1 MADGSGGEGDRDE
14 YMDDVIVQSM
24 LMEMDPCI
32 STNELRIFVGTWNEA
47 GRSPVGSLAVDLD
60 EWLNL
65 RDAADV
71 YVIGFQE
78 IVPLKA
84 RTVIGIE
91 DPTEATNWNQLI
103 GKTLNDKDGCPA
115 LTPMLNPTVSDS
127 YHYARGQP
135 TVQHEEPNQCSRYKL
150 MASKKMVGVFIS
162 VWMKRE
168 LLKSYCISSVKVCS
182 VACGIMGYLGWAE
195 IWRLKCLRE
204 MVMEVLRQFLM
215 YKIEQVSLVIN
226 YDIPNNRELYIHRIG
241 RSDRFGCKR
250 TAGLLLLL
258 PIATFAAT
266 CRLSLSLIPSDYFAA
281 CFFSKS
287 EIDFDP
293 ENWLADSSCE
303 WQVECHTRFPCA
315 IKGHR
320 VSGGIRAAVVQETV
334 ASAKKIL
341 WDSLLRKTMA
351 NTKERIDAL
360 EAQIHDMFK
369 SDQDAP
375 GILKQFSLRLDAL
388 EVNLEATDNTRY
400 AESMEWEGKFQELQD
415 RVEHHARHSG
425 GIDWESKFQELQ
437 DRVELLSRAVV
448 NTPAGGAEHSS
459 RPRVPEPKSY
469 GGARDAKEL
478 ENFLFDVEQY
488 FRAIRVDSEAT
499 KVSMAAMYLVGDA
512 KLWWRKKYAE
522 IEDGSCVINTW
533 EILKREIKSQFFPE
547 NTAFNARK
555 ALLECKHTG
564 SVREYCQ
571 AFSALMLDISDMSA
585 VDRLFFFM
593 EGLKPW
599 ARTELNRR
607 RVNNLNEAII
617 AAESLSDYNPEPQRP
632 PQRGNPSRGIGGKK
646 PGGPMP
652 NQSWGSKSSWASNSS
667 TQQKSGV
674 GFKAKPDAST
684 SGEVKKPPFRG
695 CFLCQGPH
703 VIANCPQRQMMN
715 AFFDNIGQVQ
725 RGEQSGSRPRHPP
738 TDEQTD
744 TQDYEEEDAVGAFPQ
759 WCNAVTTQV
768 GNPKKS
774 STGEE
779 PKDMPPKKKGDVP
792 GKGLMYVDIKV
803 NGKAIRAMVDTGA
816 THNYISSTEVERL
829 GLTLEKGCGRV
840 KAINSAAQPVAGIA
854 RSVLIKIGP
863 YEGRTNFSVVI
874 MDDFKLILGLEFLR
888 DTKTTVMPYAS
899 DFALGGVLMQEGH
912 PVAYES
918 RKLNEA
924 ERRYTTHEKELLA
937 VVHCLR
943 IWRHY
948 LLGSSF
954 IVRTDNTAV
963 SHFLSQSKLTS
974 KQARWQELLAEFNF
988 MLEYRTGSTNSVA
1001 DALSRRAELDQVAL
1015 MAMNA
1020 IVRAD
1025 SRVAIN
1031 IGKKI
1036 KKALTRDPVA
1046 QQLLKLIE
1054 SAEDTAQ
1061 LFFKYVVK
1069 YWGMPQDIV
1078 SDRDSRF
1085 TGNFWTELFKL
1096 FGSQLSMSSSYHP
1109 ESDGQT
1115 ERFNS
1120 MLEEYLR
1127 HFVSATQKNWV
1138 KLLDVAQ
1145 LCFNSRKSSST
1156 GKSAFEIVNGQQPLL
1171 PHTVNVPNAGKSPRA
1186 ISFSEEWR
1194 QNIDLAHSYLE
1205 KAARRMKKHAD
1216 KNRRSQEFNVGDKVM
1231 VKLLQQDRKFLRG
1244 RDSRLLQKYE
1254 GPLTIV
1260 KKIGKMAYKVD
1271 PPHWWSRQLHPVFH
1285 VSMLKP
1291 FYEDTADPSRG
1302 QIKRQGLK
1310 PKAAGKRVAEAILND
1325 RVIIASRKRHQ
1336 EYLVKWQGQM
1346 DEENTWERAADLS
1359 AYADKIE
1366 AYHMQKLTRASTAL
1380 VGENVTGCPLHPPS
1394 TAPPRPSSSA
1404 PPRPSN
1410 RRPCARTSSSKRG
1423 TWDSEFVGHI
1433 RNPWNEWVV
1442 DEAGNGL
1449 TRVLVYL
1456 EHARKHLL
1464 AYTFKLWHVLVKI
1477 STSRVIL
1484 SPTIFKE
1491 FEPDHTITNRC
1502 WFVSDVARF
1511 PHLFPTVSGVGKV
1524 TTRPLEA
1531 RSFPSL
1537 SNGLTCPWP
1546 GKETRK
1552 TCERASHLCEPIF
1565 FLKVEDS
1572 YG

>member
-1 MADGSGGEGDRDE
+1 
-14 YMDDVIVQSM
+14 
-24 LMEMDPCI
+24 
-32 STNELRIFVGTWNEA
+32 
-47 GRSPVGSLAVDLD
+47 
-60 EWLNL
+60 
-65 RDAADV
+65 
-71 YVIGFQE
+71 
-78 IVPLKA
+78 
-84 RTVIGIE
+84 
-91 DPTEATNWNQLI
+91 
-103 GKTLNDKDGCPA
+103 
-115 LTPMLNPTVSDS
+115 
-127 YHYARGQP
+127 
-135 TVQHEEPNQCSRYKL
+135 
-150 MASKKMVGVFIS
+150 
-162 VWMKRE
+162 
-168 LLKSYCISSVKVCS
+168 
-182 VACGIMGYLGWAE
+182 
-195 IWRLKCLRE
+195 
-204 MVMEVLRQFLM
+204 
-215 YKIEQVSLVIN
+215 
-226 YDIPNNRELYIHRIG
+226 
-241 RSDRFGCKR
+241 
-250 TAGLLLLL
+250 
-258 PIATFAAT
+258 
-266 CRLSLSLIPSDYFAA
+266 
-281 CFFSKS
+281 
-287 EIDFDP
+287 
-293 ENWLADSSCE
+293 
-303 WQVECHTRFPCA
+303 
-315 IKGHR
+315 
-320 VSGGIRAAVVQETV
+320 
-334 ASAKKIL
+334 
-341 WDSLLRKTMA
+341 MA

-360 EAQIHDMFK
+360 EAQIHDMIK

-478 ENFLFDVEQY
+478 ENFLFDIEQY
-488 FRAIRVDSEAT
+488 FRAIRVDSEVT

-533 EILKREIKSQFFPE
+533 EILKRELKSQFFPE

-617 AAESLSDYNPEPQRP
+617 AAESLSDYNSEPQRP

-652 NQSWGSKSSWASNSS
+652 NQSWGSKSNWASNSS

-874 MDDFKLILGLEFLR
+874 MDDFKLILGLEFLH
-888 DTKTTVMPYAS
+888 AS

-1054 SAEDTAQ
+1054 SGKTRQFWQEDGLLMT
-1061 LFFKYVVK
+1061 KGRR

-1186 ISFSEEWR
+1186 ISFNEEWR

-1310 PKAAGKRVAEAILND
+1310 PRAAGKRVAEAILND

-1410 RRPCARTSSSKRG
+1410 RRPCALTSSSSLAPMRPSS
-1423 TWDSEFVGHI
+1423 TA
-1433 RNPWNEWVV
+1433 P
-1442 DEAGNGL
+1442 
-1449 TRVLVYL
+1449 
-1456 EHARKHLL
+1456 ARTI
-1464 AYTFKLWHVLVKI
+1464 AVPAHVK
-1477 STSRVIL
+1477 SQQ
-1484 SPTIFKE
+1484 
-1491 FEPDHTITNRC
+1491 
-1502 WFVSDVARF
+1502 
-1511 PHLFPTVSGVGKV
+1511 
-1524 TTRPLEA
+1524 
-1531 RSFPSL
+1531 
-1537 SNGLTCPWP
+1537 
-1546 GKETRK
+1546 
-1552 TCERASHLCEPIF
+1552 
-1565 FLKVEDS
+1565 
-1572 YG
+1572 

>member
-1 MADGSGGEGDRDE
+1 
-14 YMDDVIVQSM
+14 
-24 LMEMDPCI
+24 
-32 STNELRIFVGTWNEA
+32 
-47 GRSPVGSLAVDLD
+47 
-60 EWLNL
+60 
-65 RDAADV
+65 
-71 YVIGFQE
+71 
-78 IVPLKA
+78 
-84 RTVIGIE
+84 
-91 DPTEATNWNQLI
+91 
-103 GKTLNDKDGCPA
+103 
-115 LTPMLNPTVSDS
+115 
-127 YHYARGQP
+127 
-135 TVQHEEPNQCSRYKL
+135 
-150 MASKKMVGVFIS
+150 
-162 VWMKRE
+162 
-168 LLKSYCISSVKVCS
+168 
-182 VACGIMGYLGWAE
+182 
-195 IWRLKCLRE
+195 
-204 MVMEVLRQFLM
+204 
-215 YKIEQVSLVIN
+215 
-226 YDIPNNRELYIHRIG
+226 
-241 RSDRFGCKR
+241 
-250 TAGLLLLL
+250 
-258 PIATFAAT
+258 
-266 CRLSLSLIPSDYFAA
+266 
-281 CFFSKS
+281 
-287 EIDFDP
+287 
-293 ENWLADSSCE
+293 
-303 WQVECHTRFPCA
+303 
-315 IKGHR
+315 
-320 VSGGIRAAVVQETV
+320 
-334 ASAKKIL
+334 
-341 WDSLLRKTMA
+341 MA

-888 DTKTTVMPYAS
+888 DTKTTVMPCTNSLVMLGNKPCVIPTISSRAGEHAS

-1015 MAMNA
+1015 MAMNT

-1054 SAEDTAQ
+1054 SGKTRQFWQEDGLLMT
-1061 LFFKYVVK
+1061 KGRR

-1404 PPRPSN
+1404 PPRPSS
-1410 RRPCARTSSSKRG
+1410 RRPCALTSSSSLAPMRPSS
-1423 TWDSEFVGHI
+1423 TA
-1433 RNPWNEWVV
+1433 P
-1442 DEAGNGL
+1442 
-1449 TRVLVYL
+1449 
-1456 EHARKHLL
+1456 ARPI
-1464 AYTFKLWHVLVKI
+1464 AVPAHVK
-1477 STSRVIL
+1477 SQQ
-1484 SPTIFKE
+1484 
-1491 FEPDHTITNRC
+1491 
-1502 WFVSDVARF
+1502 
-1511 PHLFPTVSGVGKV
+1511 
-1524 TTRPLEA
+1524 
-1531 RSFPSL
+1531 
-1537 SNGLTCPWP
+1537 
-1546 GKETRK
+1546 
-1552 TCERASHLCEPIF
+1552 
-1565 FLKVEDS
+1565 
-1572 YG
+1572 

>member
-1 MADGSGGEGDRDE
+1 
-14 YMDDVIVQSM
+14 
-24 LMEMDPCI
+24 
-32 STNELRIFVGTWNEA
+32 
-47 GRSPVGSLAVDLD
+47 
-60 EWLNL
+60 
-65 RDAADV
+65 
-71 YVIGFQE
+71 
-78 IVPLKA
+78 
-84 RTVIGIE
+84 
-91 DPTEATNWNQLI
+91 
-103 GKTLNDKDGCPA
+103 
-115 LTPMLNPTVSDS
+115 
-127 YHYARGQP
+127 
-135 TVQHEEPNQCSRYKL
+135 
-150 MASKKMVGVFIS
+150 
-162 VWMKRE
+162 
-168 LLKSYCISSVKVCS
+168 
-182 VACGIMGYLGWAE
+182 
-195 IWRLKCLRE
+195 
-204 MVMEVLRQFLM
+204 
-215 YKIEQVSLVIN
+215 
-226 YDIPNNRELYIHRIG
+226 
-241 RSDRFGCKR
+241 
-250 TAGLLLLL
+250 
-258 PIATFAAT
+258 
-266 CRLSLSLIPSDYFAA
+266 
-281 CFFSKS
+281 
-287 EIDFDP
+287 
-293 ENWLADSSCE
+293 
-303 WQVECHTRFPCA
+303 
-315 IKGHR
+315 
-320 VSGGIRAAVVQETV
+320 
-334 ASAKKIL
+334 
-341 WDSLLRKTMA
+341 MA

-415 RVEHHARHSG
+415 RVEHHTRHSG

-437 DRVELLSRAVV
+437 DRVELLSHAVV

-478 ENFLFDVEQY
+478 ENFLFDIEQY

-512 KLWWRKKYAE
+512 KLWWQKKYAE

-533 EILKREIKSQFFPE
+533 EILKRELKSQFFPE

-617 AAESLSDYNPEPQRP
+617 AAKAFQITT
-632 PQRGNPSRGIGGKK
+632 PSHRDPLREEI
-646 PGGPMP
+646 
-652 NQSWGSKSSWASNSS
+652 QAE
-667 TQQKSGV
+667 KSGV

-863 YEGRTNFSVVI
+863 YEGRTNFLVVI

-888 DTKTTVMPYAS
+888 DTKTT
-899 DFALGGVLMQEGH
+899 
-912 PVAYES
+912 
-918 RKLNEA
+918 
-924 ERRYTTHEKELLA
+924 
-937 VVHCLR
+937 
-943 IWRHY
+943 
-948 LLGSSF
+948 
-954 IVRTDNTAV
+954 
-963 SHFLSQSKLTS
+963 
-974 KQARWQELLAEFNF
+974 ARWQELLAEFNF

-1054 SAEDTAQ
+1054 SGKTRQFWQED
-1061 LFFKYVVK
+1061 
-1069 YWGMPQDIV
+1069 G
-1078 SDRDSRF
+1078 
-1085 TGNFWTELFKL
+1085 
-1096 FGSQLSMSSSYHP
+1096 
-1109 ESDGQT
+1109 
-1115 ERFNS
+1115 
-1120 MLEEYLR
+1120 
-1127 HFVSATQKNWV
+1127 
-1138 KLLDVAQ
+1138 LLMTKGRR

-1216 KNRRSQEFNVGDKVM
+1216 KNRKSQEFNVGDKVM

-1380 VGENVTGCPLHPPS
+1380 LRLEHHRLRHHVMRQPAPAELFYLLLRRYLLRLCPQGHES
-1394 TAPPRPSSSA
+1394 TRCFAPKLVRSGHH
-1404 PPRPSN
+1404 RRLVN
-1410 RRPCARTSSSKRG
+1410 RRMR
-1423 TWDSEFVGHI
+1423 VQH
-1433 RNPWNEWVV
+1433 
-1442 DEAGNGL
+1442 GL
-1449 TRVLVYL
+1449 DFHTAQVLADAYDYILGPVFDFRVPV
-1456 EHARKHLL
+1456 
-1464 AYTFKLWHVLVKI
+1464 
-1477 STSRVIL
+1477 RVH
-1484 SPTIFKE
+1484 
-1491 FEPDHTITNRC
+1491 DAH
-1502 WFVSDVARF
+1502 
-1511 PHLFPTVSGVGKV
+1511 VSGVEPPISHAFGGCLRVFEV
-1524 TTRPLEA
+1524 TQHDPPA
-1531 RSFPSL
+1531 SQYDL
-1537 SNGLTCPWP
+1537 SQT
-1546 GKETRK
+1546 
-1552 TCERASHLCEPIF
+1552 
-1565 FLKVEDS
+1565 
-1572 YG
+1572 

>member
-1 MADGSGGEGDRDE
+1 MESSLLNSI
-14 YMDDVIVQSM
+14 MDST
-24 LMEMDPCI
+24 LMIKP
-32 STNELRIFVGTWNEA
+32 G
-47 GRSPVGSLAVDLD
+47 
-60 EWLNL
+60 EWLEGETEG
-65 RDAADV
+65 AAA
-71 YVIGFQE
+71 
-78 IVPLKA
+78 K
-84 RTVIGIE
+84 
-91 DPTEATNWNQLI
+91 
-103 GKTLNDKDGCPA
+103 
-115 LTPMLNPTVSDS
+115 
-127 YHYARGQP
+127 GQ
-135 TVQHEEPNQCSRYKL
+135 
-150 MASKKMVGVFIS
+150 
-162 VWMKRE
+162 
-168 LLKSYCISSVKVCS
+168 S
-182 VACGIMGYLGWAE
+182 VADRGSVSRAAPCT
-195 IWRLKCLRE
+195 RLAQRP
-204 MVMEVLRQFLM
+204 RAHPAQR
-215 YKIEQVSLVIN
+215 
-226 YDIPNNRELYIHRIG
+226 PR
-241 RSDRFGCKR
+241 
-250 TAGLLLLL
+250 AL
-258 PIATFAAT
+258 PTGAHA
-266 CRLSLSLIPSDYFAA
+266 PSRVHQR
-281 CFFSKS
+281 
-287 EIDFDP
+287 
-293 ENWLADSSCE
+293 
-303 WQVECHTRFPCA
+303 QVECHTWSPCA

-320 VSGGIRAAVVQETV
+320 VSGGIRAAVVQGTV

-415 RVEHHARHSG
+415 RVEHHTRHSG

-478 ENFLFDVEQY
+478 ENFLFDIEQY

-533 EILKREIKSQFFPE
+533 EILKRELKSQFFPE

-617 AAESLSDYNPEPQRP
+617 AADSLSDYNSEPQRP

-768 GNPKKS
+768 GDPKKS

-918 RKLNEA
+918 RKLNKA

-988 MLEYRTGSTNSVA
+988 MLEYRTSSTNSVA

-1216 KNRRSQEFNVGDKVM
+1216 KNRRSQEFNVGGKVM

-1291 FYEDTADPSRG
+1291 FYEDTADPFRG

-1410 RRPCARTSSSKRG
+1410 RRPCALTSSSSLAPMRPSS
-1423 TWDSEFVGHI
+1423 TV
-1433 RNPWNEWVV
+1433 P
-1442 DEAGNGL
+1442 
-1449 TRVLVYL
+1449 
-1456 EHARKHLL
+1456 ARPI
-1464 AYTFKLWHVLVKI
+1464 AVPAHVK
-1477 STSRVIL
+1477 SQQ
-1484 SPTIFKE
+1484 
-1491 FEPDHTITNRC
+1491 
-1502 WFVSDVARF
+1502 
-1511 PHLFPTVSGVGKV
+1511 
-1524 TTRPLEA
+1524 
-1531 RSFPSL
+1531 
-1537 SNGLTCPWP
+1537 
-1546 GKETRK
+1546 
-1552 TCERASHLCEPIF
+1552 
-1565 FLKVEDS
+1565 
-1572 YG
+1572 

>member
-1 MADGSGGEGDRDE
+1 
-14 YMDDVIVQSM
+14 
-24 LMEMDPCI
+24 
-32 STNELRIFVGTWNEA
+32 
-47 GRSPVGSLAVDLD
+47 
-60 EWLNL
+60 
-65 RDAADV
+65 
-71 YVIGFQE
+71 
-78 IVPLKA
+78 
-84 RTVIGIE
+84 
-91 DPTEATNWNQLI
+91 
-103 GKTLNDKDGCPA
+103 
-115 LTPMLNPTVSDS
+115 
-127 YHYARGQP
+127 
-135 TVQHEEPNQCSRYKL
+135 
-150 MASKKMVGVFIS
+150 
-162 VWMKRE
+162 
-168 LLKSYCISSVKVCS
+168 
-182 VACGIMGYLGWAE
+182 
-195 IWRLKCLRE
+195 
-204 MVMEVLRQFLM
+204 
-215 YKIEQVSLVIN
+215 
-226 YDIPNNRELYIHRIG
+226 
-241 RSDRFGCKR
+241 
-250 TAGLLLLL
+250 
-258 PIATFAAT
+258 
-266 CRLSLSLIPSDYFAA
+266 
-281 CFFSKS
+281 
-287 EIDFDP
+287 
-293 ENWLADSSCE
+293 
-303 WQVECHTRFPCA
+303 
-315 IKGHR
+315 
-320 VSGGIRAAVVQETV
+320 
-334 ASAKKIL
+334 
-341 WDSLLRKTMA
+341 MA

-400 AESMEWEGKFQELQD
+400 VESMEWEGKFQELQD
-415 RVEHHARHSG
+415 RVEHHARHSE

-448 NTPAGGAEHSS
+448 NTPAGGAEHSL

-478 ENFLFDVEQY
+478 ENFLFDIEQY

-533 EILKREIKSQFFPE
+533 EILKRELKSQFFP
-547 NTAFNARK
+547 K
-555 ALLECKHTG
+555 KHRIQREE
-564 SVREYCQ
+564 SVAGMQ
-571 AFSALMLDISDMSA
+571 AHRI
-585 VDRLFFFM
+585 
-593 EGLKPW
+593 
-599 ARTELNRR
+599 
-607 RVNNLNEAII
+607 
-617 AAESLSDYNPEPQRP
+617 DYNSEPQRP

-646 PGGPMP
+646 PGGPVP

-674 GFKAKPDAST
+674 GFKAKPNAST
-684 SGEVKKPPFRG
+684 NGEVKKPPFRG

-738 TDEQTD
+738 TDEQID
-744 TQDYEEEDAVGAFPQ
+744 TQDYGEEDAVGAFPK
-759 WCNAVTTQV
+759 WCNAVTTHV

-774 STGEE
+774 LTGEE

-829 GLTLEKGCGRV
+829 GLTLEKRV
-840 KAINSAAQPVAGIA
+840 
-854 RSVLIKIGP
+854 
-863 YEGRTNFSVVI
+863 RT
-874 MDDFKLILGLEFLR
+874 D
-888 DTKTTVMPYAS
+888 AS
-899 DFALGGVLMQEGH
+899 DFALEGVLMQECH

-924 ERRYTTHEKELLA
+924 ERRYTTHEKEFLA

-943 IWRHY
+943 VWRHY

-963 SHFLSQSKLTS
+963 SHFLSQSKLSS

-988 MLEYRTGSTNSVA
+988 MLEYRAGSTNSVA
-1001 DALSRRAELDQVAL
+1001 NALSRKAELDQVAL

-1031 IGKKI
+1031 IKKKI
-1036 KKALTRDPVA
+1036 RMALTRDPVA

-1054 SAEDTAQ
+1054 S
-1061 LFFKYVVK
+1061 
-1069 YWGMPQDIV
+1069 
-1078 SDRDSRF
+1078 
-1085 TGNFWTELFKL
+1085 
-1096 FGSQLSMSSSYHP
+1096 
-1109 ESDGQT
+1109 ESNGQM

-1186 ISFSEEWR
+1186 ISFGEEWR

-1216 KNRRSQEFNVGDKVM
+1216 KNRRSQEFSVGDKVM
-1231 VKLLQQDRKFLRG
+1231 VKLLPQDRKFLRG

-1285 VSMLKP
+1285 ISMLKP
-1291 FYEDTADPSRG
+1291 FYEDTADPSRD
-1302 QIKRQGLK
+1302 QIRRQGLK

-1325 RVIIASRKRHQ
+1325 RVITASRKRHQ

-1359 AYADKIE
+1359 AYVDKIE
-1366 AYHMQKLTRASTAL
+1366 AYHMQKSTRASTAL
-1380 VGENVTGCPLHPPS
+1380 VGENITGCPLHPPSTAPLRPSS

-1410 RRPCARTSSSKRG
+1410 MRPCALTSSS
-1423 TWDSEFVGHI
+1423 S
-1433 RNPWNEWVV
+1433 
-1442 DEAGNGL
+1442 
-1449 TRVLVYL
+1449 
-1456 EHARKHLL
+1456 L
-1464 AYTFKLWHVLVKI
+1464 APMRQS
-1477 STSRVIL
+1477 STAPA
-1484 SPTIFKE
+1484 SPTVVPAHAK
-1491 FEPDHTITNRC
+1491 
-1502 WFVSDVARF
+1502 
-1511 PHLFPTVSGVGKV
+1511 
-1524 TTRPLEA
+1524 
-1531 RSFPSL
+1531 
-1537 SNGLTCPWP
+1537 
-1546 GKETRK
+1546 
-1552 TCERASHLCEPIF
+1552 SHQ
-1565 FLKVEDS
+1565 
-1572 YG
+1572 

>member
-1 MADGSGGEGDRDE
+1 MTTRR
-14 YMDDVIVQSM
+14 
-24 LMEMDPCI
+24 
-32 STNELRIFVGTWNEA
+32 STRLRGPVKDKYAEKFVGEA
-47 GRSPVGSLAVDLD
+47 WEKTHVNNTLGLYFPNNQNKTVTMGSAKFRDVQDFRLGNVLDSSTDTDEDLKMK
-60 EWLNL
+60 E
-65 RDAADV
+65 
-71 YVIGFQE
+71 VIGE
-78 IVPLKA
+78 LKA
-84 RTVIGIE
+84 QIESLRQENGKLKEGLKAKESQTKIGECINHVE
-91 DPTEATNWNQLI
+91 D
-103 GKTLNDKDGCPA
+103 TLNEEEDD
-115 LTPMLNPTVSDS
+115 TML
-127 YHYARGQP
+127 AR
-135 TVQHEEPNQCSRYKL
+135 
-150 MASKKMVGVFIS
+150 
-162 VWMKRE
+162 
-168 LLKSYCISSVKVCS
+168 
-182 VACGIMGYLGWAE
+182 
-195 IWRLKCLRE
+195 
-204 MVMEVLRQFLM
+204 
-215 YKIEQVSLVIN
+215 
-226 YDIPNNRELYIHRIG
+226 
-241 RSDRFGCKR
+241 
-250 TAGLLLLL
+250 
-258 PIATFAAT
+258 
-266 CRLSLSLIPSDYFAA
+266 
-281 CFFSKS
+281 
-287 EIDFDP
+287 
-293 ENWLADSSCE
+293 
-303 WQVECHTRFPCA
+303 
-315 IKGHR
+315 
-320 VSGGIRAAVVQETV
+320 GIRAAVAQGTV

-400 AESMEWEGKFQELQD
+400 AESMEWEGKFQELQY
-415 RVEHHARHSG
+415 RVEHHARHSE

-478 ENFLFDVEQY
+478 EIFLFDIEQY
-488 FRAIRVDSEAT
+488 FRAIRIDSEAT

-533 EILKREIKSQFFPE
+533 EILKRELKSQFFPE

-593 EGLKPW
+593 EGLKQW

-617 AAESLSDYNPEPQRP
+617 AAESLSDYNSEPQRP
-632 PQRGNPSRGIGGKK
+632 PQRGNPSRAIGGKK
-646 PGGPMP
+646 PGGPVP

-715 AFFDNIGQVQ
+715 AFFDNIGQV
-725 RGEQSGSRPRHPP
+725 
-738 TDEQTD
+738 
-744 TQDYEEEDAVGAFPQ
+744 
-759 WCNAVTTQV
+759 

-774 STGEE
+774 LTGEE

-829 GLTLEKGCGRV
+829 GLTLKKGCGRV

-874 MDDFKLILGLEFLR
+874 MDDFKLILGLEFLH
-888 DTKTTVMPYAS
+888 DTKTTVMPCTNSLVMLGNKPCVIPTISSRAGERS
-899 DFALGGVLMQEGH
+899 ISALQLKRGLKRDE
-912 PVAYES
+912 
-918 RKLNEA
+918 
-924 ERRYTTHEKELLA
+924 TTYLA
-937 VVHCLR
+937 ML
-943 IWRHY
+943 
-948 LLGSSF
+948 
-954 IVRTDNTAV
+954 
-963 SHFLSQSKLTS
+963 
-974 KQARWQELLAEFNF
+974 RWQELLAEFNF

-1020 IVRAD
+1020 IVRAY

-1054 SAEDTAQ
+1054 SGKTRQFWQED
-1061 LFFKYVVK
+1061 
-1069 YWGMPQDIV
+1069 G
-1078 SDRDSRF
+1078 
-1085 TGNFWTELFKL
+1085 
-1096 FGSQLSMSSSYHP
+1096 
-1109 ESDGQT
+1109 
-1115 ERFNS
+1115 
-1120 MLEEYLR
+1120 
-1127 HFVSATQKNWV
+1127 
-1138 KLLDVAQ
+1138 LLMT
-1145 LCFNSRKSSST
+1145 K
-1156 GKSAFEIVNGQQPLL
+1156 G
-1171 PHTVNVPNAGKSPRA
+1171 
-1186 ISFSEEWR
+1186 
-1194 QNIDLAHSYLE
+1194 
-1205 KAARRMKKHAD
+1205 RR
-1216 KNRRSQEFNVGDKVM
+1216 
-1231 VKLLQQDRKFLRG
+1231 
-1244 RDSRLLQKYE
+1244 KYE

-1310 PKAAGKRVAEAILND
+1310 PKVAGKRVVEAILND

-1336 EYLVKWQGQM
+1336 EYLVKWQGHM

-1359 AYADKIE
+1359 TYVDKIQ
-1366 AYHMQKLTRASTAL
+1366 ATT
-1380 VGENVTGCPLHPPS
+1380 C
-1394 TAPPRPSSSA
+1394 
-1404 PPRPSN
+1404 
-1410 RRPCARTSSSKRG
+1410 
-1423 TWDSEFVGHI
+1423 
-1433 RNPWNEWVV
+1433 RN
-1442 DEAGNGL
+1442 
-1449 TRVLVYL
+1449 
-1456 EHARKHLL
+1456 
-1464 AYTFKLWHVLVKI
+1464 
-1477 STSRVIL
+1477 
-1484 SPTIFKE
+1484 
-1491 FEPDHTITNRC
+1491 
-1502 WFVSDVARF
+1502 
-1511 PHLFPTVSGVGKV
+1511 
-1524 TTRPLEA
+1524 
-1531 RSFPSL
+1531 
-1537 SNGLTCPWP
+1537 
-1546 GKETRK
+1546 
-1552 TCERASHLCEPIF
+1552 
-1565 FLKVEDS
+1565 
-1572 YG
+1572 

>member
-1 MADGSGGEGDRDE
+1 
-14 YMDDVIVQSM
+14 
-24 LMEMDPCI
+24 
-32 STNELRIFVGTWNEA
+32 
-47 GRSPVGSLAVDLD
+47 
-60 EWLNL
+60 
-65 RDAADV
+65 
-71 YVIGFQE
+71 
-78 IVPLKA
+78 
-84 RTVIGIE
+84 
-91 DPTEATNWNQLI
+91 
-103 GKTLNDKDGCPA
+103 
-115 LTPMLNPTVSDS
+115 
-127 YHYARGQP
+127 
-135 TVQHEEPNQCSRYKL
+135 
-150 MASKKMVGVFIS
+150 
-162 VWMKRE
+162 
-168 LLKSYCISSVKVCS
+168 
-182 VACGIMGYLGWAE
+182 
-195 IWRLKCLRE
+195 
-204 MVMEVLRQFLM
+204 
-215 YKIEQVSLVIN
+215 
-226 YDIPNNRELYIHRIG
+226 
-241 RSDRFGCKR
+241 
-250 TAGLLLLL
+250 
-258 PIATFAAT
+258 
-266 CRLSLSLIPSDYFAA
+266 
-281 CFFSKS
+281 
-287 EIDFDP
+287 
-293 ENWLADSSCE
+293 
-303 WQVECHTRFPCA
+303 
-315 IKGHR
+315 
-320 VSGGIRAAVVQETV
+320 
-334 ASAKKIL
+334 
-341 WDSLLRKTMA
+341 MA

-533 EILKREIKSQFFPE
+533 EILKRELKSQFFPE

-617 AAESLSDYNPEPQRP
+617 TAESLSDYNSEPQRP

-888 DTKTTVMPYAS
+888 DTKTTVMPCTNSLVMLGNKPCVIPTISSRAGEHAS

-1054 SAEDTAQ
+1054 SGKTRQFWQEDGLLMTKGRRVYVPRVDDLRRTLIREYHDTLWAGHAGGERTLALLQQGYYWPQMGDEVQEYVKTCLTCQQDKVERKKKAGLLQPLPVPKRPWESVSLDFITGLPKVEDLGTILVVVDRFSKYASFIATPKYCSAEDTAQ

-1271 PPHWWSRQLHPVFH
+1271 PPPWWSRQLHPVFH

-1346 DEENTWERAADLS
+1346 EEENTWERAADLS

-1404 PPRPSN
+1404 PPRPSS
-1410 RRPCARTSSSKRG
+1410 RRPCALTSSSSLAPMRPSS
-1423 TWDSEFVGHI
+1423 TA
-1433 RNPWNEWVV
+1433 P
-1442 DEAGNGL
+1442 
-1449 TRVLVYL
+1449 
-1456 EHARKHLL
+1456 ARPI
-1464 AYTFKLWHVLVKI
+1464 AVPAHVK
-1477 STSRVIL
+1477 SQQ
-1484 SPTIFKE
+1484 
-1491 FEPDHTITNRC
+1491 
-1502 WFVSDVARF
+1502 
-1511 PHLFPTVSGVGKV
+1511 
-1524 TTRPLEA
+1524 
-1531 RSFPSL
+1531 
-1537 SNGLTCPWP
+1537 
-1546 GKETRK
+1546 
-1552 TCERASHLCEPIF
+1552 
-1565 FLKVEDS
+1565 
-1572 YG
+1572 